1 MRQIPLRCHSKNDND
16 MKMEPLPKGP
26 TILIKLTQKLGPFIK
41 KHICVK
47 YITNGTQ
54 HVLKDLFN
62 LVFGLNL
69 FQAVFV
75 GRVCTFLH

>member
-16 MKMEPLPKGP
+16 MNMEIQPKDP
-26 TILIKLTQKLGPFIK
+26 TILIKLTQKLGPFIN
-41 KHICVK
+41 KHICVLSF
-47 YITNGTQ
+47 TQ